1 MGTPESAASSSVSV
15 EEVREGG
22 EEEKEGDGEEEKEGD
37 GEERDV
43 KEKDGGGDVEV
54 AIVEGVGS
62 EVWEAGKDDG
72 VQVLEAEEMG
82 GGEIGE
88 IGGVVEAEV
97 VEVGTEPVE
106 QELDG
111 EEGEE
116 EGGGEGKER
125 EDGGQRRPRRRKQPF
140 R

>member
-43 KEKDGGGDVEV
+43 EEKDGGGDVEV

-82 GGEIGE
+82 GGEIG
-88 IGGVVEAEV
+88 GVVEAEV

-125 EDGGQRRPRRRKQPF
+125 EDGGPRRPRRRKQPF